1 MTLKKLLSYL
11 VLAVLFILPLFSFPW
26 VRSFV
31 YQGKNIFLWFSVLLG
46 LLIWAAS
53 LVTEK
58 KSKVV
63 VSSVDG
69 ILALFSILGLFSLF
83 FVSSGVRVRAL
94 TQPGALGTLIGLLLF
109 SFLFSQTELKKNPR
123 KVVSVLTISLGLSIL
138 ISVVLFLLPASR
150 YPLQIANLLTI
161 TNSRWSTLGSVFE
174 LILFSLPLLAYWV
187 FRLVKGKESVK
198 AAIFTVVLLIGL
210 GISGYQISKTKPIL
224 LDYSS
229 SWAIAVEAFKQKPL
243 IGVGSAN
250 FNTAFSLYRPVEFN
264 QSENWALRFDQSGSF
279 LLHLWTEMG
288 TLGLGLWLVVLYSCW
303 KLAKKDRKYLYSFL
317 AIIGFQIFLPV
328 NISLLFLYFV
338 FLALIKPTKQI
349 YFPDW
354 IWVSRTVGAIA
365 FVFVVAIGYF
375 LTRFISGEVTFI
387 NSLKAVSEG
396 KGTEAYQLQSKA
408 IGINRYLVDYR
419 ISRSQTDLAL
429 ANAVSAQ
436 QDLTDEDKQQVSL
449 LIQESI
455 NEAKSAAALEP
466 RNVYPWE
473 NLAQIYRQIINL
485 AEGADQWTISAYQQ
499 AVALDPV
506 NPELRVALGGVYY
519 GLGNYVQAG
528 RIFENAVQLKTDLA
542 NGWYNWA
549 WALKQQN
556 QLFDAVQAMQQA
568 VSLVDPSSADY
579 EKALAD
585 FEEWRKE
592 LGEAVKDQ
600 QAQQQEAPAQ
610 LTEPEA
616 IPAPDQE
623 PIELSPDAAPEIEP
637 EPQSTPLSD

>member
-11 VLAVLFILPLFSFPW
+11 ILAILFIFPLFSFPW

-31 YQGKNIFLWFSVLLG
+31 YSGKNIFLWLSLLVG
-46 LLIWAAS
+46 FLIWAAS

-58 KSKVV
+58 KTKIA
-63 VSSVDG
+63 VSPIDG
-69 ILALFSILGLFSLF
+69 ILVLFSIFGLFSLL
-83 FVSSGVRVRAL
+83 FVSSGVRTRAL
-94 TQPGALGTLIGLLLF
+94 TQPGALGTLIGFLFF
-109 SFLFSQTELKKNPR
+109 SFLFSQTELRKSPKKAI
-123 KVVSVLTISLGLSIL
+123 SVLTISSSLSIL
-138 ISVVLFLLPASR
+138 VSVILFLLPASS
-150 YPLQIANLLTI
+150 YPIKIANLVI
-161 TNSRWSTLGSVFE
+161 INSSRWSTLGSIFE
-174 LILFSLPLLAYWV
+174 LSLFALPLLAYWV
-187 FRLVKGKESVK
+187 FRLVKGKESIK
-198 AAIFTVVLLIGL
+198 AAVFTVVLLIGL
-210 GISGYQISKTKPIL
+210 GVSGYQIFKTKPVL

-229 SWAIAVEAFKQKPL
+229 SWAIGAEAFKQKPL

-250 FNTAFSLYRPVEFN
+250 FNTAFSLYRPIEFN

-288 TLGLGLWLVVLYSCW
+288 VLGLGLWLVVLYFSW
-303 KLAKKDRKYLYSFL
+303 KQAKKDKKYLYSLL
-317 AIIGFQIFLPV
+317 AIIAFQIFLPG

-338 FLALIKPTKQI
+338 FLALLKPIKQI
-349 YFPDW
+349 SLPDW
-354 IWVSRTVGAIA
+354 VWVSRTVGAIV
-365 FVFVVAIGYF
+365 FVFVVVVGYF

-396 KGTEAYQLQSKA
+396 KGTEAYQLQAKA

-419 ISRSQTDLAL
+419 ISRSQTDFAL

-528 RIFENAVQLKTDLA
+528 RIFENAVQLKTDFA

-556 QLFDAVQAMQQA
+556 QLFDAVQAMQQV

-579 EKALAD
+579 EKALAE
-585 FEEWRKE
+585 FEEWRNE

-616 IPAPDQE
+616 IPALDQE